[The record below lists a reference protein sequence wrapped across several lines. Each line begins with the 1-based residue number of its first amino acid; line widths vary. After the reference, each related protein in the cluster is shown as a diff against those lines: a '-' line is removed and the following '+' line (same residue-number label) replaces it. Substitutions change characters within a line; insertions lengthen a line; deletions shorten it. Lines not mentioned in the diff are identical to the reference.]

1 MDSLS
6 VCSQCVFC
14 RLVDVGSD
22 ERFSFSVQFVS
33 YASSNGH
40 AFVSVSVVPGCE
52 DSSWRWTDRAVTYE
66 AMIEVHAAS
75 YAPHARSSIG
85 AEVRVGFTV
94 RGGVVLR

>member
-22 ERFSFSVQFVS
+22 EQFSAQFVS

-40 AFVSVSVVPGCE
+40 AFVAVSAVPGCE

-66 AMIEVHAAS
+66 ARTEVHAAS
-75 YAPHARSSIG
+75 YAPNACSSIG
-85 AEVRVGFTV
+85 AE
-94 RGGVVLR
+94 LSL